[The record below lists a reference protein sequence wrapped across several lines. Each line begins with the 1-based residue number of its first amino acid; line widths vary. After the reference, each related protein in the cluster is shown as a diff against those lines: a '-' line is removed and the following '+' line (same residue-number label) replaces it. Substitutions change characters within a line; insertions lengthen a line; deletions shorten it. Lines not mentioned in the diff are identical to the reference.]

1 MKKLDKV
8 LLALFAAT
16 APSVII
22 LLIWNFFGFSK
33 QVFGSHLL
41 YSIIG
46 WTLLV
51 WIVLAFIICLRMLI
65 VKDFREAILAKI
77 TDTEEHD
84 EREALI
90 FGRAAKFSYLSTL
103 SLAFFLLFLSVL
115 NVKIVKHHTS
125 PFGNDKTGYVQVGIN
140 FDVLDYPSKTTN
152 PLKQIRQNLLAQEAK
167 IYFEFSGIPLSKSFL
182 LLVLIAWQIGSYQ
195 FLVRK
200 DLSS

>member
-1 MKKLDKV
+1 MKKIDKILV
-8 LLALFAAT
+8 GLFAVT
-16 APSVII
+16 SPSVLI
-22 LLIWNFFGFSK
+22 LLVWNFMGFSR
-33 QVFGSHLL
+33 QVFGSQAI
-41 YSIIG
+41 YSFVG
-46 WTLLV
+46 WTLLF
-51 WIVLAFIICLRMLI
+51 WIILAFILCVRML
-65 VKDFREAILAKI
+65 VVQDFREAVLAKI

-115 NVKIVKHHTS
+115 NVKIVKHHSS

-140 FDVLDYPSKTTN
+140 FDVLDYPSKKSN
-152 PLKQIRQNLLAQEAK
+152 PLNELRKNLLAQEAK

-195 FLVRK
+195 FLVKK